1 MGPDPRDL
9 PAAAEIGLTAAPCEP
24 TCVAENLL
32 LPKRLARAMPWLG
45 ASAQTLEAGLLRTL
59 VGLLRRLPL
68 SWSFTMA
75 RSLMRLLGPLTPMW
89 EKVARNHAIAFP
101 GMDATSRRTLRRQ
114 TFGHL
119 GEAIA
124 ELVLAPRIHADAQR
138 IEWRVTP
145 ALEQALADG
154 RPLVMVTG
162 HVGAWQLTNLVSL
175 RYNMPLS
182 CLYAEESNPR
192 MAALML
198 ELRNGLGCRWL
209 PSAGGIRTLLEE
221 LRAGHSVGL
230 ACDTR
235 MDQGEA
241 VPFFGH
247 PVMSNTV
254 PARLALRLGAPLVPV
269 LAERLPGGRY
279 RVTLEEPVQPATSG
293 GSQAEQALAMTAA
306 LMARFETW
314 VSAAPAQWMCLA
326 RRFPKDLDKAARYQ

>member
-1 MGPDPRDL
+1 
-9 PAAAEIGLTAAPCEP
+9 
-24 TCVAENLL
+24 VAEHLL

-45 ASAQTLEAGLLRTL
+45 AWAQTLEAGLLRAL
-59 VGLLRRLPL
+59 VGLLRLLPL
-68 SWSFTMA
+68 DWSFALA
-75 RSLMRLLGPLTPMW
+75 RGLMRLLGPLTPMW
-89 EKVARNHAIAFP
+89 DKVARNHAIAFP
-101 GMDATSRRTLRRQ
+101 EMDAASRRRLRRQ

-124 ELVLAPRIHADAQR
+124 ELVLAPRIHAETRR
-138 IEWRVTP
+138 IEWRVAP
-145 ALEQALADG
+145 GLEAALEAG
-154 RPLVMVTG
+154 KPLVMVTG

-175 RYNMPLS
+175 HYKIPLA

-247 PVMSNTV
+247 SVMSNTV

-269 LAERLPGGRY
+269 LAERLTGGHY
-279 RVTLEEPVQPATSG
+279 RITLEEPVQPGTSDAT
-293 GSQAEQALAMTAA
+293 QAEQALAMTAA
-306 LMARFETW
+306 LMTRFETW
-314 VSAAPAQWMCLA
+314 VRSRPAQWMCLA
-326 RRFPKDLDKAARYQ
+326 RRFPKELDKAARHQ

>member
-1 MGPDPRDL
+1 MGPYPRDL

-45 ASAQTLEAGLLRTL
+45 ACAQGLEAGVLRAL

-68 SWSFTMA
+68 FWSFALA
-75 RSLMRLLGPLTPMW
+75 RALMRLLGPLTPMW

-101 GMDATSRRTLRRQ
+101 EMDAASRKTLRRQ
-114 TFGHL
+114 TFRHL

-124 ELVLAPRIHADAQR
+124 ELVLAPRIHAEAQR
-138 IEWRVTP
+138 IEWRVAP
-145 ALEQALADG
+145 ALEEALAAG

-175 RYNMPLS
+175 HCKMPLA

-247 PVMSNTV
+247 RVMSNTV
-254 PARLALRLGAPLVPV
+254 PARLALRLGVPLVPV

-279 RVTLEEPVQPATSG
+279 RITLEAPVQAATDET
-293 GSQAEQALAMTAA
+293 SQAEQAVAMTAA

-314 VSAAPAQWMCLA
+314 VRDMPAQWMCLA
-326 RRFPKDLDKAARYQ
+326 RRFPKELDKAARYQ